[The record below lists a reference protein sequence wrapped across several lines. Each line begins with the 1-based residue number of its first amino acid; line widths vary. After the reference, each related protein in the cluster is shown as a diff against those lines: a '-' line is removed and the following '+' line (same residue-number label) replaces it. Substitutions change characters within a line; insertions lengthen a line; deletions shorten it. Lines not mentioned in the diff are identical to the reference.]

1 MLTLSSNALHDLW
14 YREAEHGEHAKQPLM
29 TCVRSASHRGG
40 ASDFRRGLIIRV
52 ADRALS
58 VDVRCLKLRRKSRPV
73 GRLPLAVGNSSDL
86 LLHLDGEGFGEF
98 EAESGLGGQDNL
110 LLPGVGR
117 SRGSRTCTQG
127 CTDECAFATAGK
139 TSDQGSASSAA
150 ADEGGGT
157 FPLAL
162 EVAADRTCLHVVAAI
177 VRRHG
182 LKDEPEYG
190 GTLEAALWHGF
201 DDST

>member
-1 MLTLSSNALHDLW
+1 
-14 YREAEHGEHAKQPLM
+14 M
-29 TCVRSASHRGG
+29 TCDTVKPSTASMQSSPLWHAFDQLPHRGG

-110 LLPGVGR
+110 LLPRVGR
-117 SRGSRTCTQG
+117 SRGSRTCTQ
-127 CTDECAFATAGK
+127 CCADECAFATAGK
-139 TSDQGSASSAA
+139 RANEGSAPGAA
-150 ADEGGGT
+150 SDKGRGT
-157 FPLAL
+157 FPFAL
-162 EVAADRTCLHVVAAI
+162 QVAADRTCLDVVA
-177 VRRHG
+177 VFVYRDG
-182 LKDEPEYG
+182 LQDKPEYG
-190 GTLEAALWHGF
+190 TTLKATLWHGF
-201 DDST
+201 NDFA